1 MYKSKETNLFKDYHE
16 LELFFSSDHIRLRST
31 QEYFKE
37 KGIFA
42 FSNEKD
48 AMARFASKF
57 YIGAD
62 SLRNLMKFTGVKAF
76 PKMSGFI
83 LDVGDSNTSLDDIC
97 NYFDSHKGEEFPKV
111 KEGKLNSV
119 IPDYNKVSLYV
130 EYTINEITS
139 YNIFDTVK
147 KEANFEIS
155 KNGNIFTVTLILN
168 RNTDYSVIYGILN
181 LIITNDSELKLKLI
195 ESDLGLFPTT
205 EKRHKFF
212 EDLMEV
218 LNKKYEVIGI
228 IKYNRNKADDLYTG
242 DSFEDNHLKGSQEVN
257 RMSITEILE
266 NLRKRSAFLEGASV
280 VLYDRK
286 LKQLF
291 VVQLLSKTNKKRF
304 EIGLASDVKK
314 IEKPDDVDKI
324 LAKKD
329 ISDLESAN
337 LSENEKQDILK
348 TIWDIVTEKF
358 YEYRTE
364 MLTDSQKLLTLKE
377 EQVGEL

>member
-1 MYKSKETNLFKDYHE
+1 MHESKETNLFKDFHE
-16 LELFFSSDHIRLRST
+16 LELFFSSDHIRLHST

-48 AMARFASKF
+48 AMAGFASKF
-57 YIGAD
+57 YVGAD
-62 SLRNLMKFTGVKAF
+62 SLRNLIRFTGVKAF

-83 LDVGDSNTSLDDIC
+83 LDVIDNDTSLEDLYD
-97 NYFDSHKGEEFPKV
+97 YFNSHKEEEFPKV
-111 KEGKLNSV
+111 KEGKITNV
-119 IPDYNKVSLYV
+119 IIDQNIISLYV
-130 EYTINEITS
+130 EYNINEIMS

-181 LIITNDSELKLKLI
+181 IITTNDPNIKLKLI
-195 ESDLGLFPTT
+195 ESDLCLFPTT
-205 EKRHKFF
+205 EKRHLFF
-212 EDLMEV
+212 EDLMEA

-228 IKYNRNKADDLYTG
+228 IKYNRNKAEDLNTD

-266 NLRKRSAFLEGASV
+266 NLRKRSAFLEGANV
-280 VLYDRK
+280 VLYNRK

-291 VVQLLSKTNKKRF
+291 VVQLLSKANKKRF

-314 IEKPDDVDKI
+314 VEQHDTVEKIRTKT
-324 LAKKD
+324 D
-329 ISDLESAN
+329 INDLESAYLN
-337 LSENEKQDILK
+337 EYEKQDILK
-348 TIWDIVTEKF
+348 TIWDIITEKF
-358 YEYRTE
+358 YEYRVE
-364 MLTDSQKLLTLKE
+364 MLEESKRLLENTI
-377 EQVGEL
+377 VY